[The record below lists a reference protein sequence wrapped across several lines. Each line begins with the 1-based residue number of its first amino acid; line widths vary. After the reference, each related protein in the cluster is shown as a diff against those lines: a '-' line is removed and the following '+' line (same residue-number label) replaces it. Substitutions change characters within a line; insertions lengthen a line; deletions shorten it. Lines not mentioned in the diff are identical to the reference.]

1 METLHNNKNI
11 QPIAGF
17 KVMQWVRAVREK
29 EYELYKKD
37 PQEYFIQLK
46 NAGKRMRERAH

>member
-1 METLHNNKNI
+1 METVKNNKNI
-11 QPIAGF
+11 RPIAGF
-17 KVMQWVRAVREK
+17 KVMHWIKAVREK

-46 NAGKRMRERAH
+46 NAGKRMRERLH